1 MEKQAKFLNN
11 YYLENLLNKLIE
23 EINEENGLNIY
34 LKINA
39 DTRKEAY
46 NKINFISAIAD
57 LMEIKFDKVID
68 LLQFTKDE
76 NIEFILFEQLKRKI
90 ETLSIKEI
98 EKLLNDLDLLVN
110 EIDLMDVDDIDI
122 DDIDIDFDFD
132 YEEEK
137 LFLDF
142 LN

>member
-1 MEKQAKFLNN
+1 MEKQARFLEN

-39 DTRKEAY
+39 DTRDKAY
-46 NKINFISAIAD
+46 TKVNFISAIAD

-68 LLQFTKDE
+68 LLQFTKDDD
-76 NIEFILFEQLKRKI
+76 IEFILYEQLKRKI
-90 ETLSIKEI
+90 EMLNIKEI

-110 EIDLMDVDDIDI
+110 EIDIMDTEDLLD
-122 DDIDIDFDFD
+122 DIDFDFD

>member
-1 MEKQAKFLNN
+1 MKKQAKFLNN

-23 EINEENGLNIY
+23 EINEENGINIY

-39 DTRKEAY
+39 DTRDRAY
-46 NKINFISAIAD
+46 TKVNFISAIAD
-57 LMEIKFDKVID
+57 IMNIKFDKVID
-68 LLQFTKDE
+68 LLQFTKDDD
-76 NIEFILFEQLKRKI
+76 IEFILFEQLKRKI
-90 ETLSIKEI
+90 ETLNIKEI

-122 DDIDIDFDFD
+122 DFNFN

>member
-1 MEKQAKFLNN
+1 MKKQAKFLEN
-11 YYLENLLNKLIE
+11 YYLESLLTKLID
-23 EINEENGLNIY
+23 EINEENEFNIY

-39 DTRKEAY
+39 DTREKVY
-46 NKINFISAIAD
+46 NKVNFISAIAD

-68 LLQFTKDE
+68 LLQFTKDYD
-76 NIEFILFEQLKRKI
+76 IEFILFEQLKRKI
-90 ETLSIKEI
+90 ETMDIKEI
-98 EKLLNDLDLLVN
+98 EVLLNDLDLLVN
-110 EIDLMDVDDIDI
+110 EIDLMDI
-122 DDIDIDFDFD
+122 DDLDIDFNFD

>member
-39 DTRKEAY
+39 DTREKSY
-46 NKINFISAIAD
+46 TKVNFISAIAD
-57 LMEIKFDKVID
+57 IMEIKFDKIID
-68 LLQFTKDE
+68 LLQFTKDDD
-76 NIEFILFEQLKRKI
+76 IEFILFEQLKRKI
-90 ETLSIKEI
+90 ETLNVKEI

-110 EIDLMDVDDIDI
+110 EIDLMDL

>member
-1 MEKQAKFLNN
+1 MTKKAKYLNN
-11 YYLENLLNKLIE
+11 YYLEKLLTQLIE

-39 DTRKEAY
+39 DTRDKSY
-46 NKINFISAIAD
+46 NKVNFISAISD
-57 LMEIKFDKVID
+57 IMEIKFDKVVD
-68 LLQFTKDE
+68 LLQFTKDKD
-76 NIEFILFEQLKRKI
+76 IEFILYEQLKRKI
-90 ETLSIKEI
+90 ETLNIKEI

-110 EIDLMDVDDIDI
+110 EIDLMDI
-122 DDIDIDFDFD
+122 DDIDIDFID

-137 LFLDF
+137 IFLDF

>member
-1 MEKQAKFLNN
+1 MKKQAKFLNN

-23 EINEENGLNIY
+23 EINEENGINIY
-34 LKINA
+34 VKINA

-90 ETLSIKEI
+90 EALNTKEI
-98 EKLLNDLDLLVN
+98 EKLLNDLDLLVS
-110 EIDLMDVDDIDI
+110 EIDLMDVDDL
-122 DDIDIDFDFD
+122 DIDFDFD

>member
-1 MEKQAKFLNN
+1 MEKQAKYLNN
-11 YYLENLLNKLIE
+11 YYLENLLTKLIE
-23 EINEENGLNIY
+23 EINEENRLNIY

-39 DTRKEAY
+39 DTRDRAY
-46 NKINFISAIAD
+46 TKVNFISAIAD

-68 LLQFTKDE
+68 LLQFAKDDD
-76 NIEFILFEQLKRKI
+76 IEFILYEQLKRKI
-90 ETLSIKEI
+90 EVLNIKEI

-110 EIDLMDVDDIDI
+110 EIDLMDTEDFLD
-122 DDIDIDFDFD
+122 DIDFDFD

>member
-1 MEKQAKFLNN
+1 MKKQAKFLNN

-39 DTRKEAY
+39 DTREKAY

-57 LMEIKFDKVID
+57 IMNIKFDKVID
-68 LLQFTKDE
+68 LLQFTKDDD
-76 NIEFILFEQLKRKI
+76 IEFILFEQLKRKI
-90 ETLSIKEI
+90 ETLNIKEI
-98 EKLLNDLDLLVN
+98 ESLLNDLDLLVN
-110 EIDLMDVDDIDI
+110 EIELMDVDDL
-122 DDIDIDFDFD
+122 DIDFDFD
-132 YEEEK
+132 YEEEN

>member
-1 MEKQAKFLNN
+1 MEKQARFLEN
-11 YYLENLLNKLIE
+11 YYLESLLTKLID
-23 EINEENGLNIY
+23 EINEENEMNIY

-39 DTRKEAY
+39 DTREKVY
-46 NKINFISAIAD
+46 NKVNFISAIAD

-68 LLQFTKDE
+68 LLQFTKDYD
-76 NIEFILFEQLKRKI
+76 IEFILFEQLKRKI
-90 ETLSIKEI
+90 ETMDIKEI
-98 EKLLNDLDLLVN
+98 EVLLNDLDLLVN
-110 EIDLMDVDDIDI
+110 EIDLMDI
-122 DDIDIDFDFD
+122 DDLDIDFNFD

>member
-1 MEKQAKFLNN
+1 MERQAKFLNN

-23 EINEENGLNIY
+23 EINEENGINIY
-34 LKINA
+34 VKINA
-39 DTRKEAY
+39 DTREKAY

-57 LMEIKFDKVID
+57 IMNIKFDKVID
-68 LLQFTKDE
+68 LLQFTKDDD
-76 NIEFILFEQLKRKI
+76 IEFILFEQLKRKI
-90 ETLSIKEI
+90 ETLNIKEI
-98 EKLLNDLDLLVN
+98 ESLLNDLDLLVN
-110 EIDLMDVDDIDI
+110 EIDLMDLDDIDL
-122 DDIDIDFDFD
+122 DDIDIDFNFN

>member
-1 MEKQAKFLNN
+1 MKKQARFLEN

-23 EINEENGLNIY
+23 EINEENGINIY

-39 DTRKEAY
+39 DTREKAY
-46 NKINFISAIAD
+46 TKVNFISAIAD
-57 LMEIKFDKVID
+57 LMAVKFDKVID
-68 LLQFTKDE
+68 LLQFTKDDD
-76 NIEFILFEQLKRKI
+76 IEFILFEQLKRKI
-90 ETLSIKEI
+90 ETLNIKEI
-98 EKLLNDLDLLVN
+98 ESLLNDLDLLVN
-110 EIDLMDVDDIDI
+110 EIELMDVDDL
-122 DDIDIDFDFD
+122 DIDFDFD

>member
-23 EINEENGLNIY
+23 EINEENGINIY
-34 LKINA
+34 VKINA
-39 DTRKEAY
+39 DTREKAY
-46 NKINFISAIAD
+46 NKVNFISAIAD
-57 LMEIKFDKVID
+57 LMKIKFDKVID

-90 ETLSIKEI
+90 EVLNTKEI

-110 EIDLMDVDDIDI
+110 EIDLMDI
-122 DDIDIDFDFD
+122 DDIDFNFD

>member
-1 MEKQAKFLNN
+1 MKKQAKFLNN

-23 EINEENGLNIY
+23 EINEENGINIY

-39 DTRKEAY
+39 DTRDRSY
-46 NKINFISAIAD
+46 NKVNFVSAIAD
-57 LMEIKFDKVID
+57 LMNIKFDKVID

-98 EKLLNDLDLLVN
+98 EKLLNKKRRNIWD
-110 EIDLMDVDDIDI
+110 
-122 DDIDIDFDFD
+122 
-132 YEEEK
+132 
-137 LFLDF
+137 
-142 LN
+142 

>member
-1 MEKQAKFLNN
+1 MEKQARFLEN
-11 YYLENLLNKLIE
+11 YYLENLLTKLID
-23 EINEENGLNIY
+23 EINEENEFNIY

-39 DTRKEAY
+39 DTREKVY
-46 NKINFISAIAD
+46 NKVNFISAIAD

-68 LLQFTKDE
+68 LLQFTKDYD
-76 NIEFILFEQLKRKI
+76 IEFILFEQLKRKI
-90 ETLSIKEI
+90 ETMDIKEI
-98 EKLLNDLDLLVN
+98 EVLLNDLDLLVN
-110 EIDLMDVDDIDI
+110 EIDLMDVDDL
-122 DDIDIDFDFD
+122 DIDFNFD

>member
-1 MEKQAKFLNN
+1 MEKAKYLNN

-34 LKINA
+34 VKINA

-46 NKINFISAIAD
+46 NKVNFISAIAD
-57 LMEIKFDKVID
+57 LMEVKFDKVID

-90 ETLSIKEI
+90 ETLNIEEI

-110 EIDLMDVDDIDI
+110 EIDLMDTEDHLDDIDF
-122 DDIDIDFDFD
+122 DFDFD
-132 YEEEK
+132 YEEEN

>member
-1 MEKQAKFLNN
+1 MKKQAKFLEN
-11 YYLENLLNKLIE
+11 YYLESLLTKLID
-23 EINEENGLNIY
+23 EINEENEMNIY

-39 DTRKEAY
+39 DTREKVY
-46 NKINFISAIAD
+46 NKVNFISAIAD

-68 LLQFTKDE
+68 LLQFTKDDG
-76 NIEFILFEQLKRKI
+76 IEFILYEQLKRKI
-90 ETLSIKEI
+90 ETLNIEEI

-110 EIDLMDVDDIDI
+110 EIDLMDVDDL
-122 DDIDIDFDFD
+122 DIDFNFD

>member
-1 MEKQAKFLNN
+1 MEKQARFLEN
-11 YYLENLLNKLIE
+11 YYLENLLTKLID
-23 EINEENGLNIY
+23 EINEENEFNIY

-39 DTRKEAY
+39 DTREKVY
-46 NKINFISAIAD
+46 NKVNFISAIAD

-68 LLQFTKDE
+68 LLQFTKDYD
-76 NIEFILFEQLKRKI
+76 IEFILFEQLKRKI
-90 ETLSIKEI
+90 ETMDIKEI
-98 EKLLNDLDLLVN
+98 EVLLNDLDLLVN
-110 EIDLMDVDDIDI
+110 EIDLMDI
-122 DDIDIDFDFD
+122 DDLDIDFNFD

>member
-1 MEKQAKFLNN
+1 MERQAKFLNN
-11 YYLENLLNKLIE
+11 YYLENLLTKLIE

-57 LMEIKFDKVID
+57 LMNVKFDKVID
-68 LLQFTKDE
+68 LLQFTKDDD
-76 NIEFILFEQLKRKI
+76 IEFILFEQLKRKI
-90 ETLSIKEI
+90 ETLNIEEI
-98 EKLLNDLDLLVN
+98 EKLLTDLDLLVN
-110 EIDLMDVDDIDI
+110 EIELMDVDDL
-122 DDIDIDFDFD
+122 DIDFDFD

>member
-1 MEKQAKFLNN
+1 MKKQAKFLNN

-39 DTRKEAY
+39 DTRDRSY
-46 NKINFISAIAD
+46 NKVNFISAIAD

-68 LLQFTKDE
+68 LLQFTKDDD
-76 NIEFILFEQLKRKI
+76 IEFILYEQLKRKI
-90 ETLSIKEI
+90 EVLNIKEI

-110 EIDLMDVDDIDI
+110 EIELMDVDDIDI
-122 DDIDIDFDFD
+122 DFNID

>member
-1 MEKQAKFLNN
+1 MEKQARFLEN

-39 DTRKEAY
+39 DTREKSY
-46 NKINFISAIAD
+46 TKVNFISAIAD
-57 LMEIKFDKVID
+57 LMNIKFDKVID
-68 LLQFTKDE
+68 LLQFTEDE
-76 NIEFILFEQLKRKI
+76 NIEFILYEQLKRKI
-90 ETLSIKEI
+90 EALNTKEI

-110 EIDLMDVDDIDI
+110 EIDLMDVDDHL
-122 DDIDIDFDFD
+122 DDIDFNLD

>member
-1 MEKQAKFLNN
+1 MEKQAKYLNN

-39 DTRKEAY
+39 DTRDRAY
-46 NKINFISAIAD
+46 TKVNFISAIAD
-57 LMEIKFDKVID
+57 LMEVKFDKVID
-68 LLQFTKDE
+68 LLQFTKDKD
-76 NIEFILFEQLKRKI
+76 IEFILFEQLKRKI
-90 ETLSIKEI
+90 EVLNIEEI

-110 EIDLMDVDDIDI
+110 EIDLMDVDDLLD
-122 DDIDIDFDFD
+122 DIDFDFD
-132 YEEEK
+132 YEEEN

>member
-1 MEKQAKFLNN
+1 MKKQAKFLNN
-11 YYLENLLNKLIE
+11 YYLENLLTELIE
-23 EINEENGLNIY
+23 EINEENEINIY

-46 NKINFISAIAD
+46 TKVNFISAIAD

-68 LLQFTKDE
+68 LLQFTKDDD
-76 NIEFILFEQLKRKI
+76 IEFILFEQLKRKI
-90 ETLSIKEI
+90 ETLNIKEI

-110 EIDLMDVDDIDI
+110 EIDLMDTDDIDFN
-122 DDIDIDFDFD
+122 FDFD

>member
-1 MEKQAKFLNN
+1 MKKQAKFLNN
-11 YYLENLLNKLIE
+11 YYLENLLTQLIE
-23 EINEENGLNIY
+23 EINEENELNIY

-39 DTRKEAY
+39 DTRDRSY
-46 NKINFISAIAD
+46 NKVNFISAIAD

-68 LLQFTKDE
+68 LLQFTKDDD
-76 NIEFILFEQLKRKI
+76 IEFILFEQLKRKI
-90 ETLSIKEI
+90 ETLNIKEI
-98 EKLLNDLDLLVN
+98 ESLLNDLDLLVN
-110 EIDLMDVDDIDI
+110 EIELMDVDDL
-122 DDIDIDFDFD
+122 DIDFDFD

>member
-1 MEKQAKFLNN
+1 MKKQAKFLNN
-11 YYLENLLNKLIE
+11 YYLENLLSQLIE
-23 EINEENGLNIY
+23 EINEENGINIY

-39 DTRKEAY
+39 DTRDKSY
-46 NKINFISAIAD
+46 NKVNFISAIAD
-57 LMEIKFDKVID
+57 IMNIKFDKVID
-68 LLQFTKDE
+68 LLQFTKDDD
-76 NIEFILFEQLKRKI
+76 IEFILFEQLKRKI
-90 ETLSIKEI
+90 ETLNIKEI

-122 DDIDIDFDFD
+122 DFNFN

>member
-1 MEKQAKFLNN
+1 MKKQAKFLNN

>member
-1 MEKQAKFLNN
+1 MKKQARFLEN

-23 EINEENGLNIY
+23 EINEENGINIY

-39 DTRKEAY
+39 DTREKAY
-46 NKINFISAIAD
+46 TKVNFISAIAD
-57 LMEIKFDKVID
+57 LMAVKFDKVID
-68 LLQFTKDE
+68 LLQFTKDDD
-76 NIEFILFEQLKRKI
+76 IEFILFEQLKRKI
-90 ETLSIKEI
+90 ETLNIKEI
-98 EKLLNDLDLLVN
+98 ESLLNDLDLLVN
-110 EIDLMDVDDIDI
+110 EIELMDVDDL
-122 DDIDIDFDFD
+122 DIDFNYD

>member
-1 MEKQAKFLNN
+1 MKKQAKFLEN
-11 YYLENLLNKLIE
+11 YYLESLLTKLID
-23 EINEENGLNIY
+23 EINEENEMNIY

-39 DTRKEAY
+39 DTREKVY
-46 NKINFISAIAD
+46 NKVNFISAIAD

-68 LLQFTKDE
+68 LLQFTKDYD
-76 NIEFILFEQLKRKI
+76 IEFILFEQLKRKI
-90 ETLSIKEI
+90 ETMDIKEI
-98 EKLLNDLDLLVN
+98 EVLLNDLDLLVN
-110 EIDLMDVDDIDI
+110 EIDLMDVDDL
-122 DDIDIDFDFD
+122 DIDFNFD

>member
-1 MEKQAKFLNN
+1 MEKQAKYLNN

-23 EINEENGLNIY
+23 EINEENGISIY

-46 NKINFISAIAD
+46 TKVNFISAIAD
-57 LMEIKFDKVID
+57 LMEIKFDKVVD
-68 LLQFTKDE
+68 LLQFTKDDD
-76 NIEFILFEQLKRKI
+76 IEFILFEQLKRKI
-90 ETLSIKEI
+90 ETLNIEEI

-110 EIDLMDVDDIDI
+110 EIDLMDTEDHLDDIDF
-122 DDIDIDFDFD
+122 DFDFD
-132 YEEEK
+132 YEEEN

>member
-1 MEKQAKFLNN
+1 MTKKAKFLNN

-39 DTRKEAY
+39 DTRDRSY
-46 NKINFISAIAD
+46 NKVNFISAIAD

-68 LLQFTKDE
+68 LLQFTKDDD
-76 NIEFILFEQLKRKI
+76 IEFILFEQLKRKI
-90 ETLSIKEI
+90 ETLNIKEI
-98 EKLLNDLDLLVN
+98 ESLLNDLDLLVN
-110 EIDLMDVDDIDI
+110 EIELMDVDDL
-122 DDIDIDFDFD
+122 DIDFDFD

>member
-1 MEKQAKFLNN
+1 MEKQAKYLNN

-23 EINEENGLNIY
+23 EINEENGISIY

-39 DTRKEAY
+39 DTRDRAY
-46 NKINFISAIAD
+46 TKVNFISAIAD

-68 LLQFTKDE
+68 LLQFTKDDD
-76 NIEFILFEQLKRKI
+76 IEFILYEQLKRKI
-90 ETLSIKEI
+90 EVLNIKEI

-110 EIDLMDVDDIDI
+110 EIDLMDTEDFLD
-122 DDIDIDFDFD
+122 DIDFDFD

>member
-1 MEKQAKFLNN
+1 MKKQAKFLNN
-11 YYLENLLNKLIE
+11 YYLENLLTQLIE

-39 DTRKEAY
+39 DTREKSY
-46 NKINFISAIAD
+46 TKVNFISAIAD
-57 LMEIKFDKVID
+57 IMEIKFDKVID

-76 NIEFILFEQLKRKI
+76 NIEFILYEQLKRKI
-90 ETLSIKEI
+90 ETLNIEEI

-110 EIDLMDVDDIDI
+110 EIDLMDI
-122 DDIDIDFDFD
+122 DDIDIDFNFD
-132 YEEEK
+132 YEEEN

>member
-1 MEKQAKFLNN
+1 MKKQARFLNN
-11 YYLENLLNKLIE
+11 YYLENLLTKLID
-23 EINEENGLNIY
+23 EINEENEFNIY

-39 DTRKEAY
+39 DTREKVY
-46 NKINFISAIAD
+46 NKVNFISAIAD

-68 LLQFTKDE
+68 LLQFTKDYD
-76 NIEFILFEQLKRKI
+76 IEFILFEQLKRKI
-90 ETLSIKEI
+90 ETMDIKEI
-98 EKLLNDLDLLVN
+98 EVLLNDLDLLVN
-110 EIDLMDVDDIDI
+110 EIDLMDI
-122 DDIDIDFDFD
+122 DDLDIDFNFD